1 MNLRRDGTR
10 PLVIGHRGAAGVA
23 PENTLASLEA
33 AVRAGVDIVEFD
45 VSPGLVLA
53 HSPGETPADAITLD
67 RALEYLA
74 ATPVGV
80 HLDVK
85 LGGYERDI
93 VAVLRAHR
101 LEDRALVST
110 ALPRVGRE
118 LARAA
123 PALPRAIGYPRDRL
137 GVSRLRWPSAPTRAG
152 AALLR
157 GAVPLRIP
165 LLLRQAQATVL
176 ALHHTLCSRAA
187 VAAAHRRGA
196 AVFAWPVSDVAGALR
211 LADLGV
217 DAIVSDDPETTL
229 EALLGAQRASIH

>member
-1 MNLRRDGTR
+1 VNLRRADGR

-53 HSPGETPADAITLD
+53 HSHSETPVGALTLD

-74 ATPVGV
+74 AAGVGV
-80 HLDVK
+80 HVDVK
-85 LGGYERDI
+85 LGGYERDV
-93 VAVLRAHR
+93 VAALHAHG
-101 LEDRALVST
+101 LEGRALVST

-118 LARAA
+118 LARVA

-137 GVSRLRWPSAPTRAG
+137 GVSRFRWPAAPTSAG
-152 AALLR
+152 AAALR
-157 GAVPLRIP
+157 AVVPLRIP
-165 LLLRQAQATVL
+165 LLLRQARATVL

-187 VAAAHRRGA
+187 VAAAHRSGA
-196 AVFAWPVSDVAGALR
+196 AVLAWPVSDAAGALR

-229 EALLGAQRASIH
+229 FALGARVH

>member
-1 MNLRRDGTR
+1 MNLRRDGGR
-10 PLVIGHRGAAGVA
+10 PLVIGHRGAAGVV

-33 AVRAGVDIVEFD
+33 AVRAGADIVEFD

-53 HSPGETPADAITLD
+53 HSPGETPADAITLEHALD
-67 RALEYLA
+67 YLRA
-74 ATPVGV
+74 TTVGV

-85 LGGYERDI
+85 LGGYERDV
-93 VAVLRAHR
+93 VAVLRAHG

-137 GVSRLRWPSAPTRAG
+137 GVSRFRWPSAMTAPGAG
-152 AALLR
+152 ALR
-157 GAVPLRIP
+157 AAVPLRIP
-165 LLLRQAQATVL
+165 LLLRQAQATAL
-176 ALHHTLCSRAA
+176 ALHHTLCSRTS
-187 VAAAHRRGA
+187 VAAAHRSGA
-196 AVFAWPVSDVAGALR
+196 AVLAWPVSDAAGALR
-211 LADLGV
+211 MADLGV

-229 EALLGAQRASIH
+229 EALGARLH